1 MRREF
6 SPYVR
11 KLAFIQ
17 AKFRCEH
24 CDGKNELQLHHMG
37 DPADNSLFNAQVLC
51 NTCHGKVHQ
60 RRKRW
65 MATSARFLG
74 QS

>member
-17 AKFRCEH
+17 AKFRCER
-24 CDGKNELQLHHMG
+24 CSVKTELQLHHIG

-51 NTCHGKVHQ
+51 DNCHTEEHT
-60 RRKRW
+60 RRKKYG
-65 MATSARFLG
+65 LNKIIV
-74 QS
+74 